1 MTDREALLAFRMRE
15 AAETL
20 ADAERM
26 LESGLSP
33 RSISNRAYYAM
44 FYAVLALFL
53 KSGIDLHTSKH
64 AGVISIFDRD
74 FVHTGKLDTRLSK
87 ILHKTFE
94 ARQTIDYKE
103 MVEVTAQEAAVHVQ
117 GAREFVAGISKFIS
131 AAA

>member
-53 KSGIDLHTSKH
+53 KSGIDLQTSKH
-64 AGVISIFDRD
+64 AGVISIFDKE
-74 FVHTGKLDTRLSK
+74 FVHSGKLDTRLSK

-103 MVEVTAQEAAVHVQ
+103 MVDVPAQEAAMHVQ
-117 GAREFVAGISKFIS
+117 GAQEFVAGISKFIS

>member
-20 ADAERM
+20 TDAERM

-44 FYAVLALFL
+44 FYAVLALFI
-53 KSGIDLHTSKH
+53 KSGINAHTSKH
-64 AGVISIFDRD
+64 AGVISIFDKE
-74 FVHTGKLDTRLSK
+74 FVHAGKLDPRLSK
-87 ILHKTFE
+87 LLHKTFE

-103 MVEVTAQEAAVHVQ
+103 MVDVTAQEAAMHVQ
-117 GAREFVAGISKFIS
+117 GAREFFAGISKLIS
-131 AAA
+131 AA

>member
-33 RSISNRAYYAM
+33 RSVSNRAYYAM

-53 KSGIDLHTSKH
+53 KSGTDLQTSKH
-64 AGVISIFDRD
+64 AGVISIFDRE

-87 ILHKTFE
+87 LLHNPDKPEQTCHKDTK
-94 ARQTIDYKE
+94 ARRD
-103 MVEVTAQEAAVHVQ
+103 
-117 GAREFVAGISKFIS
+117 ARVSCMFNIIENI
-131 AAA
+131 